1 MSEKRT
7 MPAYIRGLEMEVSD
21 ARKTIKHLL
30 EKEELTEDLLL
41 GALIMLSKLGSKP
54 SSRKLLEE
62 ARQERLKRKS

>member
-7 MPAYIRGLEMEVSD
+7 MPAYIRGLEDDVK
-21 ARKTIKHLL
+21 RL
-30 EKEELTEDLLL
+30 EEQKELTEDLLL

>member
-7 MPAYIRGLEMEVSD
+7 MPAYIRGLEDDVK
-21 ARKTIKHLL
+21 RL
-30 EKEELTEDLLL
+30 EEQKELTEDLLL

-54 SSRKLLEE
+54 STRKLLEE

>member
-7 MPAYIRGLEMEVSD
+7 MPAYIRGLEDDVK
-21 ARKTIKHLL
+21 RL
-30 EKEELTEDLLL
+30 EEQKELTEDLLL

-62 ARQERLKRKS
+62 ARQERLKRKP